1 MLRRI
6 INLTRLINHVTKNS
20 TNKNNK
26 RRAHQVCG
34 AILFDRMTGLDGLD
48 EHGKRY

>member
-26 RRAHQVCG
+26 RRAHQVCARWG
-34 AILFDRMTGLDGLD
+34 NIIRSDDGV
-48 EHGKRY
+48 RWVR